1 MTQRTLV
8 NVLFVE
14 DSADDVEFALRAMK
28 NDGLDALWQRVQA
41 EDTMRRALSA
51 LTPDVILSDFS
62 MPGFDGLSALR
73 VARECAPQVPFIFL
87 SGTIGEER
95 AIEAIRLGATDYV
108 LKNNLRRLGTAVKRA
123 LGEAAD
129 RARVHKAEEERARL
143 VEILEATSDYVG
155 VADPD
160 GRLIY
165 LNAAG
170 RRLAGIHEQELPGQ
184 TASAVYPVWVQE
196 LIDKEARPTA
206 ARNGIWEGETA
217 ILSPEGKE
225 IPVSHVLIAHRTR
238 DGTGIRFYSSIAR
251 DIRERKAYE
260 ARLKYLAN
268 YDALSSLPNRSLLG
282 DRTSQA
288 ITHARRTGRSCGL
301 AVLNVD
307 RFKLLNDSYGH
318 SAGDTLLKLVAERI
332 TSAIREGD
340 TAARLGDATF
350 AVLASDLAR
359 PEDVMTVAR
368 KVRDAMLAPF
378 SVEGREMHVTL
389 SMGAS
394 IFPKDGEDYDVLLRN
409 ADAALNRVKA
419 QGGNAFQFYAAA
431 MTRQAVDRVEL
442 ENDLRSAIAH
452 KQLEL
457 HYQPQIDI
465 ADNRI
470 VGVEAL
476 MRWTHPERGPV
487 SPAVFI
493 PIAEESDLI
502 QSLGVW
508 ALAQACRNLAEWHSN
523 GLAIRMAVN
532 VSARQFKSEGFVDAV
547 AGTLR
552 AHGIAPAFL
561 ELELTESALIDDRE
575 KAVSILERLKALGVD
590 IAVDDFGTG
599 YSSLS
604 YLSGLP
610 VDCLKID
617 RAFVMKVSKGGR
629 DAPIAQAIIS
639 LGHTLGMRV
648 VAEGVETAEQLNFL
662 RKHGCD
668 EGQGYL
674 FARPCNAA
682 SVVALLAKGT
692 LAIQAN
698 L

>member
-1 MTQRTLV
+1 
-8 NVLFVE
+8 
-14 DSADDVEFALRAMK
+14 
-28 NDGLDALWQRVQA
+28 
-41 EDTMRRALSA
+41 
-51 LTPDVILSDFS
+51 
-62 MPGFDGLSALR
+62 
-73 VARECAPQVPFIFL
+73 
-87 SGTIGEER
+87 
-95 AIEAIRLGATDYV
+95 
-108 LKNNLRRLGTAVKRA
+108 
-123 LGEAAD
+123 
-129 RARVHKAEEERARL
+129 
-143 VEILEATSDYVG
+143 
-155 VADPD
+155 
-160 GRLIY
+160 
-165 LNAAG
+165 
-170 RRLAGIHEQELPGQ
+170 
-184 TASAVYPVWVQE
+184 
-196 LIDKEARPTA
+196 
-206 ARNGIWEGETA
+206 
-217 ILSPEGKE
+217 
-225 IPVSHVLIAHRTR
+225 
-238 DGTGIRFYSSIAR
+238 
-251 DIRERKAYE
+251 
-260 ARLKYLAN
+260 
-268 YDALSSLPNRSLLG
+268 LSSLPNRSLLG

-318 SAGDTLLKLVAERI
+318 SAGDTLLKLVAERV

-476 MRWTHPERGPV
+476 MRWAHPERGPV

-617 RAFVMKVSKGGR
+617 RAFVTKVSKGGR

-648 VAEGVETAEQLNFL
+648 IAEGVETVEQLNFL

-674 FARPCNAA
+674 FARPCDAA
-682 SVVALLAKGT
+682 SVVALLARGT
-692 LAIQAN
+692 LAIQG
-698 L
+698 